1 MQTRGNKR
9 SNSTEERN
17 SENSVNKKKKIVENR
32 IKKKVNKSS
41 SSAPESESK
50 SKEIKKKDKAS
61 KNSKV
66 LPSTKQKVSNNTD
79 PGEMRKCIF
88 KLENVVRATV
98 VNRPSKVIKS
108 PYMADIIVSGPKG

>member
-9 SNSTEERN
+9 RNSTEERN
-17 SENSVNKKKKIVENR
+17 SENSVNKKKKIVENK
-32 IKKKVNKSS
+32 IKKKVKKSS
-41 SSAPESESK
+41 SVPESETK
-50 SKEIKKKDKAS
+50 SKEIKKKEKAS

-66 LPSTKQKVSNNTD
+66 LPLSKQKASNNTD
-79 PGEMRKCIF
+79 PEEMRKCIF